1 MNNNDA
7 KNVFMDEH
15 VSFWV
20 EKQGDKGLIFKWH
33 ERNENDV
40 VEVFDHLSTS
50 AGNTQSSVRSN
61 ATDLPTHLKHSC
73 SKNSNNIE
81 VIWLDSN
88 ANNNDDCLDT
98 QARLDTLIQSSQVF
112 LDSDECVDY
121 IVSSDDRAV
130 FLVTSGSLGRILVPL
145 IHNTDQIIG
154 IYVYCANVGTH
165 IQWAQRYV
173 KIYGIFNE
181 KNTLFTKL
189 IQDLESFDTS
199 FDTFSMSGMIDTKKE
214 TSIKDLRAKEQS
226 IVWYQLIIEALLRLE
241 DTSDEKAEM
250 VAECRK
256 HYVNDEIECL
266 KICDFENNFTP
277 NDAIRWYTRD
287 SFLYRLFNKAMRTQ
301 DVPFIYKFRFFLKA
315 LYNQL
320 ARVYNCETIHA
331 QPIKEVYRGQMIRI
345 EELQR
350 LKDNVGYAV
359 SFHSFL
365 SATRDKQVAAIFS
378 GNGKGRPFFESVVF
392 CIKIL
397 GDFHPY
403 IETNL
408 RVMNSA
414 GIDGKPF
421 ADITNYAT
429 YGGEQEILFA
439 MGSVFKVLSIK
450 LVDNIWYAKCNF
462 YSGGIGNFLRYEF
475 RSWNVLLGYNPRM
488 DVIGDFLL
496 QLNNYADAITFYIS
510 SAKDQSDHL
519 AVAWANYKLG
529 RLYMRKG
536 EYQTAL
542 DYLQKAENLM
552 LLHVDIT
559 DFWLKN
565 VFETTGDTYMRRAQQ
580 QSDPKSD
587 YEYAI
592 VNYKKAL
599 NTVIKKKDNGVKQN
613 PLEFQATKVILGSSN
628 EEVMQAEIS
637 YKIFKAYCQMNNHAD
652 SEYFREVF
660 LTTLLSNSIYSYEQS
675 KINTH
680 EVFTAGV
687 DSRTADTVAIRQ
699 RLFSHVSYIVE
710 GAVVPNHLEMY
721 KRCTELIRL
730 AIEEEKKLIL
740 CKFLSDMCSPF
751 YPNPYDILIFYHKYN
766 LFSGSKYENDY
777 SQYIIHQKNILN
789 ADCSNAPSG
798 FSLYMR
804 LSLTDFYLDTTLEK
818 RLASEELDQIFLI
831 QMMDFHSALW
841 IQRRDLLNI
850 SNGSCFDYQ
859 EKFVLARYY
868 SYYENPPTSI
878 GDAYQRLRMYESQL
892 KLLITMDLTKAALA
906 NPYRNIARIYSYLY
920 EYAMALENY
929 EKCLEI
935 VHTHM
940 SPNVSFLRR
949 TYALIAHEIVELYLN
964 TNAVAHARDLM
975 KLWLNFAHKYAVSD
989 HVQLAAVYSRLIDIC
1004 MRQEDYD
1011 LCLEYAEQEL
1021 MHLQSVQQPENERI
1035 MECKEKLESFRKQ
1048 RST

>member
-1 MNNNDA
+1 
-7 KNVFMDEH
+7 
-15 VSFWV
+15 
-20 EKQGDKGLIFKWH
+20 
-33 ERNENDV
+33 
-40 VEVFDHLSTS
+40 
-50 AGNTQSSVRSN
+50 
-61 ATDLPTHLKHSC
+61 
-73 SKNSNNIE
+73 
-81 VIWLDSN
+81 
-88 ANNNDDCLDT
+88 
-98 QARLDTLIQSSQVF
+98 
-112 LDSDECVDY
+112 
-121 IVSSDDRAV
+121 
-130 FLVTSGSLGRILVPL
+130 
-145 IHNTDQIIG
+145 
-154 IYVYCANVGTH
+154 
-165 IQWAQRYV
+165 
-173 KIYGIFNE
+173 
-181 KNTLFTKL
+181 
-189 IQDLESFDTS
+189 
-199 FDTFSMSGMIDTKKE
+199 MSGMIDTRKE

-241 DTSDEKAEM
+241 DMPDEKAEM
-250 VAECRK
+250 IAECRK
-256 HYVNDEIECL
+256 HYANDEIEYV
-266 KICDFENNFTP
+266 KIREFENNFTP

-320 ARVYNCETIHA
+320 AHVYNCETIHA
-331 QPIKEVYRGQMIRI
+331 QPIKKVYRGQMIRI

-392 CIKIL
+392 CIEIL
-397 GDFHPY
+397 GDIYPY

-408 RVMNSA
+408 RVVNSA

-439 MGSVFKVLSIK
+439 MESVFEVSSIK
-450 LVDNIWYAKCNF
+450 LVDNIWYVKCHF
-462 YSGGIGNFLRYEF
+462 YSGGVGNFLRYEF
-475 RSWNVLLGYNPRM
+475 SSWNVLLGYNPRI

-496 QLNNYADAITFYIS
+496 EMNNYTDAITFYIS
-510 SAKDQSDHL
+510 SANDQSDHL
-519 AVAWANYKLG
+519 AVAWADYKLG

-542 DYLQKAENLM
+542 DYLQNAENTM
-552 LLHVDIT
+552 LLHVDVT

-565 VFETTGDTYMRRAQQ
+565 IFETTGDTYIRRAQQ
-580 QSDPKSD
+580 QSDSKDD
-587 YEYAI
+587 YERAV

-599 NTVIKKKDNGVKQN
+599 DTVIKKKDDGGKQN
-613 PLEFQATKVILGSSN
+613 PSEFQATKMIIGSGN
-628 EEVMQAEIS
+628 EEVMRAEIS
-637 YKIFKAYCQMNNHAD
+637 YKIFKVYCQMNNHAEGECYGD
-652 SEYFREVF
+652 VF
-660 LTTLLSNSIYSYEQS
+660 LATLLSHSTYNYEQS
-675 KINTH
+675 KINKR
-680 EVFTAGV
+680 EVFAIAS
-687 DSRTADTVAIRQ
+687 DSRTIDTVKLRQ
-699 RLFSHVSYIVE
+699 LLFSNVSYIVE
-710 GAVVPNHLEMY
+710 GAMIPNHREMY
-721 KRCTELIRL
+721 KRYTELIRL
-730 AIEEEKKLIL
+730 TIKEENKLIL
-740 CKFLSDMCSPF
+740 CKFIADMCSRS
-751 YPNPYDILIFYHKYN
+751 YPNPYDILVFYHKYN
-766 LFSGSKYENDY
+766 LFSGSRYENDY
-777 SQYIIHQKNILN
+777 SEYLIFQENIFMI
-789 ADCSNAPSG
+789 DCTNAPSM
-798 FSLYMR
+798 FAQ
-804 LSLTDFYLDTTLEK
+804 YLRICFTAAYLNVTLEK
-818 RLASEELDQIFLI
+818 RLDSEELDQICLI

-841 IQRRDLLNI
+841 IQRRDLRGTNDDE
-850 SNGSCFDYQ
+850 CFDYQ
-859 EKFVLARYY
+859 EGFILSKYY

-878 GDAYQRLRMYESQL
+878 GDAYQHLRMYESQL

-920 EYAMALENY
+920 EYSMALENY

-935 VHTHM
+935 VYTHM

-1021 MHLQSVQQPENERI
+1021 MHLQSVQQPDNQRI
-1035 MECKEKLESFRKQ
+1035 LVCKEKLESFRKQ